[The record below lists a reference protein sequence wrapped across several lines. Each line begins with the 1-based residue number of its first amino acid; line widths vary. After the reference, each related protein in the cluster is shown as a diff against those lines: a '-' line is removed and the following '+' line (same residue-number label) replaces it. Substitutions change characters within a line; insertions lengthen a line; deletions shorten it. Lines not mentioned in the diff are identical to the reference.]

1 MVCAGHGLWQMT
13 HNEATPEDSL
23 HDIRHGMFMY
33 HCVCGENI
41 SFRTGSA
48 TCATCGR
55 DYNADVLRAAT
66 AETAVIDADAWPT
79 AAAGATGEHFLGQR
93 LGHFRILATIGSGGM
108 GTVYRALDESLQRYV
123 ALKVLHVANVET
135 NDSRLQALFQEA
147 RAQARVN
154 HPHVAHIYYVGTASE
169 MPYLAMELVGQ
180 QSVADRLREGP
191 LPYQVVVSYAQQIAK
206 ALQAATKFDIVHGDV
221 KPANILMVD
230 QHTVKLSDF
239 GLASR
244 LSQKSGG
251 ADVTAGTP
259 NYLAPE
265 CAEGAGSDHRS
276 DMYSLGV
283 ALFEMTFGRLPY
295 TASSGDIRERLQL
308 HREAAVEFPE
318 PWPSSLPQGWQR
330 VLARLLQ
337 KDPLQRY
344 VDFNELLADLHRLQP
359 TILPNA
365 SLMLRGFA
373 WLFDVFVVA
382 APLAII
388 NPPAVN
394 TGSSWTAVLQ
404 TLASGA
410 VVTAICVLQAWWGTT
425 PGKRLFQIRIVDQH
439 GLPPREPLLGARAGF
454 QFIWA
459 WSLVLGFA
467 LKLVS
472 LTQLSQ
478 IINLIVLLF
487 IVIECV
493 CVIFGKRRSVH
504 DRFCGT
510 RVVLDTTSVPRR
522 MP

>member
-1 MVCAGHGLWQMT
+1 
-13 HNEATPEDSL
+13 
-23 HDIRHGMFMY
+23 MY
-33 HCVCGENI
+33 HCVCGQNV
-41 SFRTGSA
+41 SFRSGSA

-55 DYNADVLRAAT
+55 DYSADVLRAAT
-66 AETAVIDADAWPT
+66 AETAVIDADAGLEADPGPT
-79 AAAGATGEHFLGQR
+79 AEAVASRGGPATDAFLGRR
-93 LGHFRILATIGSGGM
+93 LGHFRILAPIGSGGM

-123 ALKVLHVANVET
+123 ALKVLHGADVDT
-135 NDSRLQALFQEA
+135 NDARLQSLFQEA

-154 HPHVAHIYYVGTASE
+154 HPHVAHIYYVGSASE
-169 MPYLAMELVGQ
+169 VPYLAMELVGQ

-191 LPYQVVVSYAQQIAK
+191 LPYQLVVRYARQIAQ
-206 ALQAATKFDIVHGDV
+206 ALQAAARFDIVHGDV
-221 KPANILMVD
+221 KPANMLMVD

-244 LSQKSGG
+244 LSEKSGS
-251 ADVTAGTP
+251 ADVAVGTP

-265 CAEGAGSDHRS
+265 STQGAGSDHRG

-295 TASSGDIRERLQL
+295 TASSEGVRERLQL
-308 HREAAVEFPE
+308 HREAAVEFPDH
-318 PWPSSLPQGWQR
+318 WPSNVPQGWRR

-337 KDPLQRY
+337 KDPQQRY
-344 VDFNELLADLHRLQP
+344 ADFNELLADLERLQP

-365 SLMLRGFA
+365 SLMSRSFA
-373 WLFDVFVVA
+373 WLFDLFVVA

-388 NPPAVN
+388 NPPSV
-394 TGSSWTAVLQ
+394 TPGVGLPAVLQ
-404 TLASGA
+404 TIASGA
-410 VVTAICVLQAWWGTT
+410 VVFAICLLQSWWGTT

-467 LKLVS
+467 LNLVA
-472 LTQLSQ
+472 LPKVAQ
-478 IINLIVLLF
+478 IINLIVMLF
-487 IVIECV
+487 LMIEIA
-493 CVIFGKRRSVH
+493 CVIFGRRRSVH
-504 DRFCGT
+504 DRVCGT